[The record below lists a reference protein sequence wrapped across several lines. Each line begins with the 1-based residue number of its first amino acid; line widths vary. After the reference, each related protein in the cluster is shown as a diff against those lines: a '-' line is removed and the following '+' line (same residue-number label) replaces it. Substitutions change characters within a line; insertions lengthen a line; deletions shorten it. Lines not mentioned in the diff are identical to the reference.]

1 MCNTTTMW
9 SISQCISTPK
19 QKHQSLST
27 KFLSLNPNQTPLQY
41 TKAPEIEINPNK
53 HIKPKQDKG
62 IVFFFFFLNY
72 TWSCFVCFYMNVNQ
86 YSLGWASK
94 NYNVFQF
101 YTKHKLLKRPTLGKK
116 KYWHTEKREI
126 HQHPKTCH
134 H

>member
-9 SISQCISTPK
+9 SISQFISTPK

-62 IVFFFFFLNY
+62 IEFFFFFFLNY
-72 TWSCFVCFYMNVNQ
+72 TWSCFVCFYMNVN
-86 YSLGWASK
+86 
-94 NYNVFQF
+94 
-101 YTKHKLLKRPTLGKK
+101 
-116 KYWHTEKREI
+116 
-126 HQHPKTCH
+126 
-134 H
+134 